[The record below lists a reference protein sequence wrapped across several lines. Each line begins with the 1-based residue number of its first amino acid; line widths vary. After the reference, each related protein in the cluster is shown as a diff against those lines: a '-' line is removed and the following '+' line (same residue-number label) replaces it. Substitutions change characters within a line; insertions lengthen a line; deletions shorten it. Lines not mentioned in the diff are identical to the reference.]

1 MADRERDPGPLGG
14 VHDLARLLGGG
25 REWLLHEERDPGL
38 DHVEGDLRVMLGRD
52 TDANRIQFFLEE
64 IRRAR
69 EIGHVEAVRDDAT
82 GLHVRVGD
90 HDDLGDFGVYPH
102 VVLPHRANPTD
113 RDPGVPAKLANDS
126 AGGIRDAR
134 IAGLAVARTDPR
146 NAIPPRRTRRSHG
159 ITNAAWPSKNRRNRS
174 YDRAIPRAT
183 PIVMP
188 VRAMNESS
196 NRKDRNTIDLRN
208 PRARRAPVS

>member
-1 MADRERDPGPLGG
+1 
-14 VHDLARLLGGG
+14 HDLARLLGGG
-25 REWLLHEERDPGL
+25 REGLLHEERDPGL
-38 DHVEGDLRVMLGRD
+38 DHVEGDPRVMLGRHAHAD
-52 TDANRIQFFLEE
+52 RIQFFLEE

-90 HDDLGDFGVYPH
+90 PDDLGDFGVYPN
-102 VVLPHRANPTD
+102 VVLTHGANPD
-113 RDPGVPAKLANDS
+113 DPDPPSAVHSKLRNAS
-126 AGGIRDAR
+126 AGGILDAR
-134 IAGLAVARTDPR
+134 TAGLAVARTDPR
-146 NAIPPRRTRRSHG
+146 NAIPPRRMRRSQG

-188 VRAMNESS
+188 VSAMNE
-196 NRKDRNTIDLRN
+196 
-208 PRARRAPVS
+208 